1 MPSKLSDEAAEA
13 VKLLAE
19 KAAPH
24 RINIMDT
31 LGKKMTFLRQSFV
44 LHFVKDIDKKKDKE
58 EYVATKIEAEKTFR
72 KIKDYIHYEGQ
83 DSDNPKYDGLNKLD
97 KLLSEVALIV
107 PYLRYIEH
115 TENLNSLLAKYG
127 MTLNTRDITV
137 SYPVLAEEGVKDNVT
152 KVMES
157 ANSLQSEICQEANE
171 IVVHIFDELSE
182 DVKYDSKTNK
192 TGIRSGE
199 FNKLT
204 TLEAVRQKSEEL
216 AEKKLDAIKDSTVN
230 TIDSKINVQLVAQ
243 TIAG

>member
-1 MPSKLSDEAAEA
+1 MASTLSEHAAET

-24 RINIMDT
+24 RINISEI

-72 KIKDYIHYEGQ
+72 KIKDYMHYEGEE
-83 DSDNPKYDGLNKLD
+83 SINPKFDGLNKLD
-97 KLLSEVALIV
+97 KLLSEVSLAV
-107 PYLRYIEH
+107 QYLRYIGH
-115 TENLNSLLAKYG
+115 TENLDILLAKYG
-127 MTLNTRDITV
+127 MTLNTRDIATV
-137 SYPVLAEEGVKDNVT
+137 HPVLAEPEVKDNII
-152 KVMES
+152 KIMNS
-157 ANSLQSEICQEANE
+157 ANALQTEICQEANE
-171 IVVHIFDELSE
+171 IVVNIFDELDE
-182 DVKYDSKTNK
+182 DIKYDSKMNK
-192 TGIRSGE
+192 SGIRSGE

-204 TLEAVRQKSEEL
+204 ALEAIRQKSEEL

-230 TIDSKINVQLVAQ
+230 VIDSKLNVQTVAQ